1 MGASIPLTLD
11 YSKFIYI
18 FVNYIFANQNQKH
31 YICNVN
37 VRIENIGLLEMY
49 SIGVTTNAEYSKID
63 SMVVKAFV
71 NTVNKI
77 KAIPNINF
85 LKAYNGLRY
94 EKLSKDLTGFISLRV
109 NDQWRLICKSNEVD
123 NTLTITDIAI
133 HKLSKH
139 YGK

>member
-1 MGASIPLTLD
+1 M
-11 YSKFIYI
+11 
-18 FVNYIFANQNQKH
+18 
-31 YICNVN
+31 N

-63 SMVVKAFV
+63 STVVKAFV
-71 NTVNKI
+71 NTVNKL

-133 HKLSKH
+133 YKLSKH